1 MKLADM
7 QRDIKVIEKDIET
20 KKNDIANS
28 VKDIAQKEQ
37 DKTRICA
44 ENESLKQQI
53 EDKNK
58 LTEEIAKSTADINNY
73 IESIQKKK
81 KRYFNVTSKY
91 PKFK

>member
-53 EDKNK
+53 EDKIIRHAG
-58 LTEEIAKSTADINNY
+58 EDIKAA
-73 IESIQKKK
+73 EC
-81 KRYFNVTSKY
+81 VKY
-91 PKFK
+91 ECVYCMYRA

>member
-1 MKLADM
+1 MDNTMKLADM

-20 KKNDIANS
+20 KKNDIATS

-44 ENESLKQQI
+44 ENESLKHR
-53 EDKNK
+53 EYS
-58 LTEEIAKSTADINNY
+58 EE
-73 IESIQKKK
+73 E

>member
-1 MKLADM
+1 MH
-7 QRDIKVIEKDIET
+7 
-20 KKNDIANS
+20 NS

-58 LTEEIAKSTADINNY
+58 LTEEIVKSTADINNY

-81 KRYFNVTSKY
+81 SDILNVTSKY
-91 PKFK
+91 TKFK